1 MSNCKFLDRE
11 AVVKEFSQFLQD
23 NQLSSNQI
31 QFINQMIEFYTLK
44 GHLEI
49 ANLYE
54 PPFDF
59 IDQEG
64 IDGVFRDQS
73 NVVDLLIGKVK
84 KLNEIKVG

>member
-1 MSNCKFLDRE
+1 
-11 AVVKEFSQFLQD
+11 
-23 NQLSSNQI
+23 
-31 QFINQMIEFYTLK
+31 MIEFYTLK

-64 IDGVFRDQS
+64 IDGVFRDKS